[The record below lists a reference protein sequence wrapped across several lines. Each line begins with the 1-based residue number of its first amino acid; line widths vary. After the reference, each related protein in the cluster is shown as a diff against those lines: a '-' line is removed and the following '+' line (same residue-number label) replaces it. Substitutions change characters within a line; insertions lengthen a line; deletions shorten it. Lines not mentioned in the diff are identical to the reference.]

1 VRVIPRCTARPHE
14 TFRMLQSP
22 LLPHVHGYIGG
33 AWRAPASGKT
43 FRVIN
48 PANGDELA
56 QVGAYGEAEIR
67 DAIAAARTALRTPST
82 FEQRHAWLT
91 GIAAA
96 LKDNREEI
104 GRILSSEHGKPW
116 KEGAGEADYAAG
128 FFSYCADHLD
138 LLRPRTLAE
147 KPRGCEWTVRYRP
160 AGVVGLIVPWNFP
173 IGMIAKKL
181 SAAIAADCASVIKPA
196 SKTPLTMIALFTL
209 LDRVV
214 KLPPGRANLV
224 MGSAGM
230 IGDTLLTHPDVAVV
244 SFTGS
249 TEVGRELIEKSAPQV
264 KRLTLELGGNAPFI
278 VFEDADLDLAAD
290 QLMASKFRGNGQT
303 CVCANRVYVQRSV
316 ADAYVAKVA
325 ERVARLKLGDPLDPD
340 TTLGPLVD
348 RAGYEK
354 VRRHV
359 EDAVAKGAK
368 LVTGGNA
375 PPLDKEWGGFH
386 PPTVVR
392 GVTRDM
398 ECWREETFGPLAPI
412 AEFDTE
418 DEVLAMANDTEFG
431 LAAYVFTRDGARAE
445 RAINAL
451 TFQHVGWNTGSGPTP
466 EAPFGGMK
474 QSGFGREGGAE
485 GIYEF
490 AEAQTTPRGA

>member
-1 VRVIPRCTARPHE
+1 MID
-14 TFRMLQSP
+14 SP
-22 LLPHVHGYIGG
+22 LLPHLDAYIDGRWTK
-33 AWRAPASGKT
+33 AASGKT
-43 FRVIN
+43 FKVIN
-48 PANGDELA
+48 PATGDHLA
-56 QVGAYGEAEIR
+56 DVASLAREEVV
-67 DAIAAARTALRTPST
+67 DAIESASRALRTPSS

-91 GIAAA
+91 GIANA
-96 LKDNREEI
+96 LREHREEI
-104 GRILSSEHGKPW
+104 GRILCLEHGKTW

-128 FFSYCADHLD
+128 FFAYCAEHLD
-138 LLRPRTLAE
+138 LLKPRTLDE
-147 KPRGCEWTVRYRP
+147 KPRGCTWTVRYRP

-181 SAAIAADCASVIKPA
+181 SAAIAADCASIIKPA
-196 SKTPLTMIALFTL
+196 SKTPLTMLALFTL
-209 LDRVV
+209 LDQVV
-214 KLPPGRANLV
+214 KLPAGRANLV

-230 IGDTLLTHPDVAVV
+230 IGDTLLGHPDVAVV

-290 QLMASKFRGNGQT
+290 QLMLSKFRGNGQT

-316 ADAYVAKVA
+316 ADAYLDKIV
-325 ERVARLKLGDPLDPD
+325 ERVRKLKLGNGMDPD
-340 TTLGPLVD
+340 TDIGPLVD

-354 VRRHV
+354 VRQHV

-368 LVTGGNA
+368 LLIGGGGK
-375 PPLDKEWGGFH
+375 PLDAEWGGFH
-386 PPTVVR
+386 APTVVR

-398 ECWREETFGPLAPI
+398 ACWREETFGPLVPV
-412 AEFDTE
+412 AEFDGE
-418 DEVLAMANDTEFG
+418 ADVLEQANDTEFG
-431 LAAYVFTRDGARAE
+431 LAAYVFTRDEARAQ
-445 RAINAL
+445 RVIGGL
-451 TFQHVGWNTGSGPTP
+451 QFQHVGWNTGSGPTP
-466 EAPFGGMK
+466 EAPFGGIK

-490 AEAQTTPRGA
+490 AEAQTVPRGA